1 MGLPIFSWLQR
12 AVQRLSRVPEHQAKQ
27 GQDIATS
34 TDDFRRTMGAGKC
47 TVTWVSG
54 QLNIPCPCSNGIFEV
69 PFPTDSVQCRLCAHA
84 LSNHED
90 FDFIVP
96 PQKATAPQTSLQNIQ
111 LQTVPERDLE
121 SDHAQLNNPGP
132 PDINS
137 LEDESPRISRDVTV
151 RALWK
156 RVKETGVVHIRG
168 TPASG
173 KSNLAR
179 LLRRHVAKTS
189 EMPVISLSWPM
200 DFPQNLP
207 TNAMYYKLLNAITV
221 RPLDLDDWLEKR
233 VLLIIDEAQGSYPY
247 TSFWNDFIKFISPGL
262 GPCVAMF
269 SSYGSPSGRPL
280 DEQTPTP
287 ILLLPSQRISLLRTP
302 INPDVGLYFS
312 LEEYHSVV
320 RAVCKYYGQDGQQFL
335 LCENLKNFIWEIT
348 CGHPSAVRSLL
359 DGLACADAFREYR
372 KRSTEITLEA
382 AREFLSDD
390 ASFLNCLENS
400 KMHGFCRGLPAKYM
414 LQANPSVSQFLRE
427 IVVDLVST
435 DDPNSNPALNTCYR
449 KGWLQAE
456 LLEENKPIYIFSTG
470 IHRRYIEHL
479 LSIDT
484 PPFPFHLFP
493 TIEDLSFAAIREF
506 KPAGLRVEQ
515 RGSAFTPATRP
526 LEATFQN
533 EFYRACYELLG
544 KRLYL
549 SSEWTGTAKGGR
561 VDFQV
566 RGTRWAIE
574 ILRDG
579 DNIDE
584 HVARFQTGGRY
595 FPWLQAQE
603 IQEYIILDFRRTQP
617 PKKLS
622 YNRVFYVVFSEDYT
636 MYQLFNSK
644 LDRIGDSVALLA

>member
-1 MGLPIFSWLQR
+1 MAFSKFLF
-12 AVQRLSRVPEHQAKQ
+12 RL
-27 GQDIATS
+27 IT
-34 TDDFRRTMGAGKC
+34 
-47 TVTWVSG
+47 
-54 QLNIPCPCSNGIFEV
+54 
-69 PFPTDSVQCRLCAHA
+69 SVQCRLCAHA

-96 PQKATAPQTSLQNIQ
+96 PQKATAPQTFQQNIQ
-111 LQTVPERDLE
+111 LQTVPERDLD

-179 LLRRHVAKTS
+179 LLRRHVAKIS

-312 LEEYHSVV
+312 LEEYHNVV

-335 LCENLKNFIWEIT
+335 LCENLKIFIWEIT

-359 DGLACADAFREYR
+359 DGLACADVCIPTPARVMYMSLINSIR
-372 KRSTEITLEA
+372 LSANTANNPLRSL
-382 AREFLSDD
+382 L
-390 ASFLNCLENS
+390 
-400 KMHGFCRGLPAKYM
+400 KLPGNFSRM
-414 LQANPSVSQFLRE
+414 MRL
-427 IVVDLVST
+427 
-435 DDPNSNPALNTCYR
+435 
-449 KGWLQAE
+449 
-456 LLEENKPIYIFSTG
+456 FSTVLRTAKCTASVG
-470 IHRRYIEHL
+470 DYQQNIC
-479 LSIDT
+479 SKQT
-484 PPFPFHLFP
+484 HLFP
-493 TIEDLSFAAIREF
+493 NSFVKSLWI
-506 KPAGLRVEQ
+506 
-515 RGSAFTPATRP
+515 
-526 LEATFQN
+526 
-533 EFYRACYELLG
+533 
-544 KRLYL
+544 
-549 SSEWTGTAKGGR
+549 
-561 VDFQV
+561 
-566 RGTRWAIE
+566 
-574 ILRDG
+574 
-579 DNIDE
+579 
-584 HVARFQTGGRY
+584 
-595 FPWLQAQE
+595 
-603 IQEYIILDFRRTQP
+603 
-617 PKKLS
+617 
-622 YNRVFYVVFSEDYT
+622 
-636 MYQLFNSK
+636 
-644 LDRIGDSVALLA
+644 